1 MPPTSLVK
9 QTLGLS
15 VPFNMLA
22 AYLLAFPASV
32 PAQLVE
38 LPTPVPVL
46 YTALTAFLVVLFG
59 AMYAWMAMQEE
70 VPRQFLVLGI
80 IGKTGVFVIAAAL
93 WLASANSGRLV
104 LLASGDLAFAMLW
117 LSWLRSNP
125 ATEPT

>member
-1 MPPTSLVK
+1 MPTTSLVK

-22 AYLLAFPASV
+22 AYLLAFPASA

-38 LPTPVPVL
+38 LPTPVPAL

-59 AMYAWMAMQEE
+59 AMYAWMAIQEE
-70 VPRQFLVLGI
+70 VPRQFLFLGI

-125 ATEPT
+125 AT